1 MHIHGIFVLRGHQI
15 TLSLVIHCMNF
26 CFCAIKRKL
35 IWVLNYQKND
45 FTAGIFF
52 ELFEVCGFDDIKFV
66 STHKLAAL
74 DQVKVCYKYKHK
86 SGMWLKKMNIDN

>member
-1 MHIHGIFVLRGHQI
+1 MSSK
-15 TLSLVIHCMNF
+15 LS
-26 CFCAIKRKL
+26 K
-35 IWVLNYQKND
+35 KND

>member
-1 MHIHGIFVLRGHQI
+1 MSSK
-15 TLSLVIHCMNF
+15 LS
-26 CFCAIKRKL
+26 K
-35 IWVLNYQKND
+35 KND

-74 DQVKVCYKYKHK
+74 D
-86 SGMWLKKMNIDN
+86 